1 VKQSVR
7 LVADD
12 EAPPTRTDEEVR
24 ARLGELNGIVTRALD
39 DAKRLTEK
47 EVLAAGDTLA
57 SILGESQAQ
66 LAEADVLTREFGT
79 GPGAPN
85 SLATVAG
92 RLLEVL
98 AETPKLL
105 GGVATQVDLLARTA
119 QKAQTD
125 TRKILGLVSTVKR
138 ISASTKLLAL
148 NTRIEASRLGANE
161 KALAVLS
168 AEMRSLS
175 DEVTSA
181 TEVMEQLAESLTQSL
196 PSVASGAAELVQVCA
211 DQAGGVTST
220 VAPFREAYG
229 RARESVEGA
238 LASSRGR
245 LERIQDK
252 YTTILQN
259 LQFQDRAQ
267 QQMQY
272 AEDAASALTA
282 AMLEIVTLAE
292 QAGPDSPL
300 AVAIL
305 ERCRSVLASAAAKP
319 QAPEAPNESAS
330 GEISFL

>member
-1 VKQSVR
+1 VTAALQ
-7 LVADD
+7 LV
-12 EAPPTRTDEEVR
+12 PPGPPASATEGDVR
-24 ARLGELNGIVTRALD
+24 AQLEALNATVARSLQ
-39 DAKRLTEK
+39 DAKTLTET
-47 EVLAAGDTLA
+47 EVLAAGETLA

-66 LAEADVLTREFGT
+66 LDETDLLTREFAANGE
-79 GPGAPN
+79 AN

-98 AETPKLL
+98 GDTPKLL
-105 GGVATQVDLLARTA
+105 EGVASQVDLLAKTA

-175 DEVTSA
+175 DEVTNA
-181 TEVMEQLAESLTQSL
+181 TLLMEELAESLTDSL
-196 PSVASGAAELVQVCA
+196 PSVANGATQLVEVCVT
-211 DQAGGVTST
+211 QAGGVTNT
-220 VAPFREAYG
+220 VKPFRAAYG
-229 RARESVEGA
+229 RARQSVEGA
-238 LASSRGR
+238 LTSSRAR

-267 QQMQY
+267 QQIQF
-272 AEDAASALTA
+272 AQDAATVLTTT
-282 AMLEIVTLAE
+282 MHEIVAMAE
-292 QAGPDSPL
+292 KAGPDSEL
-300 AVAIL
+300 AMAIL
-305 ERCRSVLASAAAKP
+305 ERCRTVLATAQTRP
-319 QAPEAPNESAS
+319 QAPDAPDQGAS
-330 GEISFL
+330 GEIQFL